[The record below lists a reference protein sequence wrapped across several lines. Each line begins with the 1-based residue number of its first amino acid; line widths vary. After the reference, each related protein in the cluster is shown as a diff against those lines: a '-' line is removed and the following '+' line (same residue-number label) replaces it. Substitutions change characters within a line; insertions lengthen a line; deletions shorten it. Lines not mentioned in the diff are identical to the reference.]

1 MCFRKLENIILTN
14 IKTIGIGMS
23 CKINSDTIWVCER
36 FNENHCNKWGG
47 IISFSFQATFS
58 NKVLFKIPVET
69 CYHWFSAVGT
79 KILLETFNRFT
90 KYFKLDS
97 TKRSQQSY
105 CGQGTW
111 KTWDKRNWTAAIA
124 HNKGCK
130 ILHLLL
136 AMFV

>member
-1 MCFRKLENIILTN
+1 MVRVA
-14 IKTIGIGMS
+14 
-23 CKINSDTIWVCER
+23 KIQDKIWVRKR
-36 FNENHCNKWGG
+36 FNGNLPAIHCINYFNKCEG
-47 IISFSFQATFS
+47 ILSFSFKATFS

-97 TKRSQQSY
+97 TKRSQQFY
-105 CGQGTW
+105 CRQGTR
-111 KTWDKRNWTAAIA
+111 KTWDEKDWTAAIA
-124 HNKGCK
+124 HNNGCK